1 MSLALPLAS
10 HGPGA
15 ACVVCAI
22 LLGASGLA
30 RAADEQGGWSFKL
43 TPSWYGTRG
52 VRGAF
57 DVNLRANTGAHA
69 LWIAHYQRG
78 SEFAQSRAGH
88 EYTATLSDWAQVVTS
103 LQVATRGF
111 AGGSI
116 TGQLS
121 PWATGPYLWAG
132 WGRTNAR
139 EYYNLNFDPNDALTL
154 GTGWRMASGAQVLLF
169 NVRDD
174 RLGTGQ
180 RITHLV
186 GRWSPAPGQRVTLD
200 LALKRGRA
208 EADAEMVRG
217 SIASLTWDIDRH
229 FVRVAFDRKVNF
241 STTDQLRLSTGLRF

>member
-1 MSLALPLAS
+1 MSAAIQ
-10 HGPGA
+10 PGRSA
-15 ACVVCAI
+15 VRSTCAVCA
-22 LLGASGLA
+22 LCAVVLGASGGA
-30 RAADEQGGWSFKL
+30 RAADEPGSWTFKL
-43 TPSWYGTRG
+43 TPSWYATRG
-52 VRGAF
+52 VQAAF

-78 SEFAQSRAGH
+78 SRAGH

-111 AGGSI
+111 AGGSV
-116 TGQLS
+116 TGQIG
-121 PWATGPYLWAG
+121 PWSTGPYALAG

-154 GTGWRMASGAQVLLF
+154 GAGWRMASGAQLLLF

-174 RLGTGQ
+174 RLGTAQ

-186 GRWSPAPGQRVTLD
+186 SRWSPGPGQRVTLD

-208 EADAEMVRG
+208 DADAEMVRG

-229 FVRVAFDRKVNF
+229 FFRLAFDRKVNF
-241 STTDQLRLSTGLRF
+241 STTDQLRLSAGLRF